1 MPWRPRLQD
10 PFCLP
15 WLLLAAPSVTL
26 ISGPLNEPAL
36 VPRPGKQYLACRLQI
51 TTCNSGKLGASTPL
65 GAQYLNVS
73 EADISLRV

>member
-26 ISGPLNEPAL
+26 ISGPLNEPARAL
-36 VPRPGKQYLACRLQI
+36 RPGQRYLACRLQI
-51 TTCNSGKLGASTPL
+51 TMCNSDNLGPSIPP

-73 EADISLRV
+73 KADISRV